1 MRRGGSV
8 ECDSKSLGTFAASSG
23 WEGQEAL
30 RRWTPFVN
38 RERKRHGVYSKVH
51 RLLTYGLCHSDL
63 FSLLLN
69 VLMLFLLGRQHEWQ
83 LGTITFLYLTL
94 FCTALPAVLY
104 ILVAKLLSF
113 RPLAVCGFTTA
124 QITMQC
130 SQLRT
135 RNMPILG
142 PVPVVI
148 IPFLLLLLAYL
159 FLPDSSLFIYLCGVG
174 IGLAYPARVFSCLKL
189 SDYRLEKLERL
200 TVCKLLRNNPVLIFT
215 SSRKDQLPV
224 TDPAKRFQT
233 APSSMQN
240 QGFSVNSATS
250 VRSPNSGIRDNPS
263 SFSMDLS
270 HTYYPA
276 GQEADRTLGKYAFT
290 QSWTQSQHS
299 PLAFSENSA
308 PVTTISDNLASE
320 AAFLASSSFL
330 TDEELLNVGILTS
343 LQESGMETD
352 VKVEVPKS
360 SVPSLR
366 LQQLE
371 KMGFPTDKAVVA
383 LAAAGKLEGAISLL
397 IKNDIGDAAVVTTK
411 GRPSTS

>member
-1 MRRGGSV
+1 MRLTGRFFSMIYGGHKV
-8 ECDSKSLGTFAASSG
+8 PVGTFSCILLICILWLTDANESM
-23 WEGQEAL
+23 AL
-30 RRWTPFVN
+30 KPDMVLQHFQVPT
-38 RERKRHGVYSKVH
+38 VH

-224 TDPAKRFQT
+224 TDPAKR
-233 APSSMQN
+233 
-240 QGFSVNSATS
+240 
-250 VRSPNSGIRDNPS
+250 RSPCKVLKFSCLGTWCLWSNSELLVVLERGRGTS
-263 SFSMDLS
+263 
-270 HTYYPA
+270 
-276 GQEADRTLGKYAFT
+276 K
-290 QSWTQSQHS
+290 
-299 PLAFSENSA
+299 
-308 PVTTISDNLASE
+308 E
-320 AAFLASSSFL
+320 AALREDESESEGLLRNFSFL